1 MNSVGE
7 SGILVLPHFI
17 QILVQMWHPFKSFS
31 HSLPLP
37 VNSSDLLISLSPCLT
52 TFFFLHLS
60 LSENVSNIYL
70 FTSLSV
76 SPTWQWAHKWRAF
89 SWLAAVFPEP
99 QCPAYGTSST
109 HICWKNKRMNER
121 WVLGLQFAAMEGWG
135 LTLHVRLQRLSL
147 AKTLKSLVS
156 WPD

>member
-7 SGILVLPHFI
+7 SGVLVLPHFI
-17 QILVQMWHPFKSFS
+17 QILVQMWHLLKASPTPCPYLIK
-31 HSLPLP
+31 
-37 VNSSDLLISLSPCLT
+37 SSDLLISLSPYLT
-52 TFFFLHLS
+52 TFFFLRLS

-76 SPTWQWAHKWRAF
+76 SPTWQWAHKCRAF

-99 QCPAYGTSST
+99 QCPAYGTSSK
-109 HICWKNKRMNER
+109 HICWKNERMNEW
-121 WVLGLQFAAMEGWG
+121 WVLGLQFATVEAWG

>member
-7 SGILVLPHFI
+7 SGVLVLPHFI

-37 VNSSDLLISLSPCLT
+37 VNSSDLLISLSPYLT

-76 SPTWQWAHKWRAF
+76 SPTWQWAHKWRVF
-89 SWLAAVFPEP
+89 SWLLPYSQSPSAQLMGQA
-99 QCPAYGTSST
+99 Q
-109 HICWKNKRMNER
+109 HIFVERTREWMNSGF
-121 WVLGLQFAAMEGWG
+121 WDY
-135 LTLHVRLQRLSL
+135 
-147 AKTLKSLVS
+147 S
-156 WPD
+156 WPPWKHEDLLYMLDYKD